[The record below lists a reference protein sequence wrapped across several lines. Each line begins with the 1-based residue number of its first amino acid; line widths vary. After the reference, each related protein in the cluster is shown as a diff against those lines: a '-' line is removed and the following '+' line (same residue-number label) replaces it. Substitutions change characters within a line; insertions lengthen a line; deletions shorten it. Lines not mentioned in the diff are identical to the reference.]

1 MSALQQSF
9 LRNQLLAGLARKDF
23 ARLQPH
29 LEPVELEL
37 RRVLIE
43 PNQPI
48 EHVYFHERG
57 YTSVTT
63 NGQGNK
69 IEVGLI
75 GREGMVGV
83 PVALGVRTTPLQFFI
98 QLAGD
103 GLRMT
108 CQGLEEVIEE
118 RPSLRRVL
126 LRYAQVVNVQTS
138 GTAFAN
144 AEHTVETRLAR
155 WLLMCHDRVDGDDIP
170 ITHEFMAMMLGVR
183 RAGVTEATN
192 VLQGRRIIRAQRGNI
207 TVLNREKLAAVA
219 GDSYGTPEAEY
230 RRLIGPL
237 SNAKVMSGHRPRG
250 AIRSRGR

>member
-1 MSALQQSF
+1 MSVPQQSS
-9 LRNQLLAGLARKDF
+9 LRNQLLAGLSREDF
-23 ARLQPH
+23 ARLRPH
-29 LEPVELEL
+29 LEPVDLEL

-43 PNQPI
+43 PNRPI

-63 NGQGNK
+63 NGHGSQ

-108 CQGLEEVIEE
+108 SRDLQEVIEK
-118 RPSLRRVL
+118 RPSLHRVL
-126 LRYAQVVNVQTS
+126 LRYAQVMNVQTS

-183 RAGVTEATN
+183 RAGVTTATHILEGN
-192 VLQGRRIIRAQRGNI
+192 GLISAQRGVI
-207 TVLNREKLAAVA
+207 TVLDRNGLQKFADTA
-219 GDSYGTPEAEY
+219 YGLPEAEY
-230 RRLIGPL
+230 ARQMVHRR
-237 SNAKVMSGHRPRG
+237 
-250 AIRSRGR
+250 

>member
-1 MSALQQSF
+1 MSAPQQSA
-9 LRNQLLAGLARKDF
+9 LRNQLLARLAPEDF
-23 ARLQPH
+23 APLQPL

-37 RRVLIE
+37 RCVLIE
-43 PNQPI
+43 PNRPI

-57 YTSVTT
+57 YTSITT
-63 NGQGNK
+63 NGHGSK
-69 IEVGLI
+69 IELGLI

-83 PVALGVRTTPLQFFI
+83 PVALGVRTTPLEFFI

-108 CQGLEEVIEE
+108 SHDLEEVIDE
-118 RPSLRRVL
+118 RPSLHRVL
-126 LRYAQVVNVQTS
+126 LRYAQVMSVQTS

-183 RAGVTEATN
+183 RAGVTTAMHI
-192 VLQGRRIIRAQRGNI
+192 LQGNGLIVAKRGVI
-207 TVLNREKLAAVA
+207 TVLDRERLEELADNA
-219 GDSYGTPEAEY
+219 YGLPETEY
-230 RRLIGPL
+230 VRQMADGQ
-237 SNAKVMSGHRPRG
+237 
-250 AIRSRGR
+250 

>member
-1 MSALQQSF
+1 MSAPQQSN
-9 LRNQLLAGLARKDF
+9 LRNQLLARLPPEDF
-23 ARLQPH
+23 APLQPL

-43 PNQPI
+43 PNRPI

-57 YTSVTT
+57 YTSITT
-63 NGQGNK
+63 DGHGNK
-69 IEVGLI
+69 IELGLI

-83 PVALGVRTTPLQFFI
+83 PVALGVRTTPLEFFI

-108 CQGLEEVIEE
+108 SHDLEEVIDE
-118 RPSLRRVL
+118 RPSLHRVL
-126 LRYAQVVNVQTS
+126 LRYAQVMSVQTS

-183 RAGVTEATN
+183 RAGVTTAMHILEGNGLIEAK
-192 VLQGRRIIRAQRGNI
+192 RGVI
-207 TVLNREKLAAVA
+207 TILDREKLEELADNA
-219 GDSYGTPEAEY
+219 YGLPEAEY
-230 RRLIGPL
+230 ARQMAEGQ
-237 SNAKVMSGHRPRG
+237 
-250 AIRSRGR
+250 